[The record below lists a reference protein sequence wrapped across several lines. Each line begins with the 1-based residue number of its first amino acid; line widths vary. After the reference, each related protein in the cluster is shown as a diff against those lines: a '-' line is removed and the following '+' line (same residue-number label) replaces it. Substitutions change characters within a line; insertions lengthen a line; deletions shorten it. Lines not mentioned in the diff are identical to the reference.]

1 MARSRNRP
9 PEKLPSHAKEAR
21 NLDERPLQLDGYI
34 RVSYVGH
41 RGGAS
46 FLSPR
51 LQEAK
56 IRAYADA
63 HGYQLG
69 RILFELNR
77 SGRSTQRPQ
86 LQTAL
91 DRIER
96 GESDGII
103 VTRLDR
109 FGRTVTDALRTLE
122 AIEAAGAKLVSIE
135 DGLDSSGGFGRALST
150 ILFALAELELTR
162 LADSTRAAHGR
173 AVRRGIHPSSYTPIG
188 YLRHATGE
196 LRPDPRDGLLVAQAF
211 RLRADGATY
220 AEVARFLEQ
229 AGVTS
234 CRGSHHW
241 TGKGVYELFQNPVYL
256 GEAYSG
262 ETRNLSAHPALV
274 RRAIWLAAHAASA
287 RARANAHGK
296 TLLAG
301 LARCGG
307 CCHSLS
313 HNARSGRGQSG
324 NRVYRCPGRFSAGDC
339 TTPAYAAAAEL
350 ERAVVE
356 GLLAQLEPRRP
367 GHDLAD
373 VLRVAE
379 QKLAL
384 VEVSV
389 CTHRGWRSA
398 YSDAEGA
405 GVAEARAVVLSLWRQ
420 LQLVTLPCAP
430 TLRQRWPE
438 FSLQERRHVLSTAL
452 DAVIVFRGS
461 EPIEERIQLVFAGA
475 PRGWYPKM
483 GSRRPLRAF
492 DRALSGG
499 QGRPS
504 RSSPAVPRFILTP
517 DQPQPTR
524 FVERP
529 R

>member
-9 PEKLPSHAKEAR
+9 REKLPSRAKEAR
-21 NLDERPLQLDGYI
+21 NLEERPLRLDGYI

-69 RILFELNR
+69 RILSELNR
-77 SGRSTQRPQ
+77 SGSSTQRPQ

-122 AIEAAGAKLVSIE
+122 AIEAAGAKLVS
-135 DGLDSSGGFGRALST
+135 LDSSGGFGRALST
-150 ILFALAELELTR
+150 ILFAFAELELTR

-173 AVRRGIHPSSYTPIG
+173 AVRRGIHPSSYTPAG
-188 YLRHATGE
+188 YLRHTTGE
-196 LRPDPRDGLLVAQAF
+196 LRPDPRDGPLVAQAF

-229 AGVTS
+229 ARVTS

-262 ETRNLSAHPALV
+262 ETRNVSAHPALV
-274 RRAIWLAAHAASA
+274 RRAVWLAAHAASA

-307 CCHSLS
+307 CCHALS
-313 HNARSGRGQSG
+313 HNAGGQSG
-324 NRVYRCPGRFSAGDC
+324 NRVYRCLRRFSAGDC

-356 GLLAQLEPRRP
+356 GLLAQLESHRP
-367 GHDLAD
+367 GHDLGDA
-373 VLRVAE
+373 LRVAE

-384 VEVSV
+384 VERSV

-398 YSDAEGA
+398 YSDTGGA
-405 GVAEARAVVLSLWRQ
+405 GVAEARAAVLSLWRQ
-420 LQLVTLPCAP
+420 LQLAKLPSAP

-461 EPIEERIQLVFAGA
+461 DPIEERIQLVFAGA
-475 PRGWYPKM
+475 PRDWYPKM

-492 DRALSGG
+492 HRALSGG

-504 RSSPAVPRFILTP
+504 RSSSAVPQFTLP
-517 DQPQPTR
+517 PAQPPPTR